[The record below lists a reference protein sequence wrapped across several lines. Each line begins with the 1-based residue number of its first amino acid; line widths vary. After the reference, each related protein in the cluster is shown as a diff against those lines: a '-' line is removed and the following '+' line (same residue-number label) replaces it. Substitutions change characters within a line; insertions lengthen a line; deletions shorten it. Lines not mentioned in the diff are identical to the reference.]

1 MHAAGRVDPAG
12 VAGRE
17 RRLEPAMLVDAGQ
30 LVQLAHGIGG
40 QLAPF
45 GRRVEGRHAV
55 NRAGFVIHS
64 AVHEAREDV
73 QCVLHTHTRAGVA
86 VSAQQCGVLPISQQS
101 TFVLSSLAYHDYEGV
116 ALHDGE
122 KPRLVR
128 DLGDKRYLIDKVLAY
143 DYVFRAAHHPSAA
156 DAAVHARGNTAV
168 ADFGLNSGPARAVR
182 YLQKIAGI
190 PETGKVSPR
199 LMEAIADMN
208 AAELIED
215 YCDKRAAF
223 LQAIVDRDP
232 SQSKFRGG
240 WLARV
245 EDVRKAAKKMAGRT
259 VPSIKDY
266 RDPDVVM
273 PKAEP
278 PDIGW
283 RDLAGS
289 RKMTLVQRMQAFWAS
304 LGLGGV
310 GLSLADGMGYAK
322 DFSQVFKDN
331 AGLLLILGS
340 VAGIGAGVF
349 LARWMVEDA
358 REGRYRVGR
367 D

>member
-1 MHAAGRVDPAG
+1 MRENFDFFFQKVLDHEGRVYEDVKDDEGGPTKCGITIGRLCTIKNIKTVPARG
-12 VAGRE
+12 SAKWM
-17 RRLEPAMLVDAGQ
+17 ALVDELKA
-30 LVQLAHGIGG
+30 LPMEEIEAIY
-40 QLAPF
+40 
-45 GRRVEGRHAV
+45 RRDYWASVGADDLPSGVDYCAV
-55 NRAGFVIHS
+55 
-64 AVHEAREDV
+64 
-73 QCVLHTHTRAGVA
+73 
-86 VSAQQCGVLPISQQS
+86 
-101 TFVLSSLAYHDYEGV
+101 
-116 ALHDGE
+116 
-122 KPRLVR
+122 
-128 DLGDKRYLIDKVLAY
+128 
-143 DYVFRAAHHPSAA
+143 
-156 DAAVHARGNTAV
+156 
-168 ADFGLNSGPARAVR
+168 DFGTNSGPARAVR
-182 YLQKIAGI
+182 FLQDI
-190 PETGKVSPR
+190 TGLPQTGHPSAALHDAV
-199 LMEAIADMN
+199 AAMN
-208 AAELIED
+208 AVELIDEL
-215 YCDKRAAF
+215 CDRRVAF
-223 LQAIVDRDP
+223 LEDIVRRKP
-232 SQSKFRGG
+232 KQVKFRKG

-245 EDVRKAAKKMAGRT
+245 EDVRKAAKKLAGKQVST
-259 VPSIKDY
+259 IKDY

-278 PDIGW
+278 PDIGP

-358 REGRYRVGR
+358 REGRYSVGR

>member
-1 MHAAGRVDPAG
+1 MRENFDFFFQKALDHEGRVYEDIPG
-12 VAGRE
+12 DR
-17 RRLEPAMLVDAGQ
+17 
-30 LVQLAHGIGG
+30 GG
-40 QLAPF
+40 P
-45 GRRVEGRHAV
+45 
-55 NRAGFVIHS
+55 
-64 AVHEAREDV
+64 
-73 QCVLHTHTRAGVA
+73 TK
-86 VSAQQCGVLPISQQS
+86 CGVTLGRWCDVKGVKLPKRGQGKWDQLCADLRDASMDEIE
-101 TFVLSSLAYHDYEGV
+101 AIYRRDYWDAVGGDDLPGGV
-116 ALHDGE
+116 
-122 KPRLVR
+122 
-128 DLGDKRYLIDKVLAY
+128 
-143 DYVFRAAHHPSAA
+143 DYCI
-156 DAAVHARGNTAV
+156 
-168 ADFGLNSGPARAVR
+168 ADFGLNSGPSRAVR
-182 YLQKIAGI
+182 YLQKAVGM
-190 PETGKVSPR
+190 PQTGKVSPG
-199 LMEAIADMN
+199 LLEAV
-208 AAELIED
+208 AEATVQDLVED
-215 YCDKRAAF
+215 YCDARAAF

-232 SQSKFRGG
+232 SQKKFRKG

-245 EDVRKAAKKMAGRT
+245 EDVRKASKKMAGKT

-278 PDIGW
+278 PGIGPK
-283 RDLAGS
+283 DLAGS

-310 GLSLADGMGYAK
+310 GLSVADGMGYAK

-358 REGRYRVGR
+358 REGRYSVGR